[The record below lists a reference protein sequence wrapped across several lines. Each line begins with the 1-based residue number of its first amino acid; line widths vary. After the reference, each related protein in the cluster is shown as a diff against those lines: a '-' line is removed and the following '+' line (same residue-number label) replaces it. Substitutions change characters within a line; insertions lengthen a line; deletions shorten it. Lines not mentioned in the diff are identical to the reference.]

1 MNAGYF
7 EEAGAWRDWLLRAVA
22 GSPDQVQIMYGIRG
36 ERNLMEW
43 EVPWLSGYA
52 DSKPVRVGNAA
63 ADQLQLDVYGEV
75 ADAMLHAHLGG
86 MPPSEDDVNLHTALA

>member
-7 EEAGAWRDWLLRAVA
+7 EEAQAWHDWLLRAVA

-43 EVPWLSGYA
+43 ELPWLNG
-52 DSKPVRVGNAA
+52 
-63 ADQLQLDVYGEV
+63 
-75 ADAMLHAHLGG
+75 
-86 MPPSEDDVNLHTALA
+86 

>member
-7 EEAGAWRDWLLRAVA
+7 EEAQAWHDWLLRAVA

-43 EVPWLSGYA
+43 EVPWLDGYEN
-52 DSKPVRVGNAA
+52 SRPVRVGNAA
-63 ADQLQLDVYGEV
+63 AEQL
-75 ADAMLHAHLGG
+75 
-86 MPPSEDDVNLHTALA
+86 